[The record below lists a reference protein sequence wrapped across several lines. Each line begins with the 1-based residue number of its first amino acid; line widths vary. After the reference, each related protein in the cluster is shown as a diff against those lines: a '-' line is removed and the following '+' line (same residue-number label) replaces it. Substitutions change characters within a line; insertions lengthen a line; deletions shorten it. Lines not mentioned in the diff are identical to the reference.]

1 MDRNIVYRNNR
12 FMRKGY
18 TTGTCAAA
26 ASYGAAMILLNGT
39 VVNKVP
45 YTTPDGTQLELEL
58 CDIVQGEG
66 YVSCAVRKDSGDDPD
81 VTKDTLIYSRVEL
94 IPDGVIID
102 GGKGIGRVTREG
114 LDQPVGAAAINSVPR
129 RSIESYVRTAAEE
142 VEYKGGFKVTIYAP
156 DGEALAKRTLNPD
169 LGIEGGISILGTTGI
184 VEPMSRKALKETIG
198 LEMNIL
204 SLKYKNAV
212 AVPGNY
218 GLMYARDIMGIPS
231 DRIIKTSNYIG
242 TAIDFAVEKELNGL
256 LIVGHIGKAV
266 KLGAGIMNTHSYD
279 ADGRLEILCASA
291 IKAGCD
297 VDNLKKIVDCV
308 TTDEAIDILDS
319 IGLREKVMENLME
332 KIHFYITRRSCGVK
346 TGAVVFS
353 NRYGLLGK
361 TAFAD
366 EIIEAIKAE
375 EEK

>member
-1 MDRNIVYRNNR
+1 MDSNLVYKNNR

-39 VVNKVP
+39 AVSKVP
-45 YTTPDGTQLELEL
+45 YTTPNGTQLELDL
-58 CDIVQGEG
+58 CDIEQGDG

-81 VTKDTLIYSRVEL
+81 ITKDILIYSKVEL
-94 IPDGVIID
+94 IPEGITID
-102 GGKGIGRVTREG
+102 GGKGIGRITREG
-114 LDQPVGAAAINSVPR
+114 LDRPIGSAAINSVPL
-129 RSIESYVRTAAEE
+129 RSIESYLHTAAEE

-156 DGEALAKRTLNPD
+156 DGEVLAKKTLNPD

-184 VEPMSRKALKETIG
+184 VEPMSRRALKDTIG
-198 LEMNIL
+198 IEMNML

-218 GLMYARDIMGIPS
+218 GLMYARDIMGLPE

-242 TAIDFAVEKELNGL
+242 TAIDYAVEKEIKGL

-266 KLGAGIMNTHSYD
+266 KLGAGIMNTHSHD

-291 IKAGCD
+291 VKAGCD
-297 VDNLKKIVDCV
+297 VEVLKNIVNCI
-308 TTDEAIDILDS
+308 TTDEAIDILDR
-319 IGLREKVMENLME
+319 IGMRQKVMDNLME
-332 KIHFYITRRSCGVK
+332 RIHFYITRRSCGVK
-346 TGAVVFS
+346 TGVVVFS
-353 NRYGLLGK
+353 NKYGLLGK
-361 TAFAD
+361 TVLAD
-366 EIIEAIKAE
+366 EVTEAIRAE